1 MIPEHTTM
9 IPELTTKD
17 RCEDDK
23 AKIEQVLDDL
33 ENYKDRVSP
42 LYYKPRPV
50 DQRSLVDLQKDLH
63 LHSGRL
69 SDTFIQSG

>member
-1 MIPEHTTM
+1 MKASLQCVISGLRTA
-9 IPELTTKD
+9 KV
-17 RCEDDK
+17 CEDEK
-23 AKIEQVLDDL
+23 AKMEQVLDEL
-33 ENYKDRVSP
+33 INYEDSVSP